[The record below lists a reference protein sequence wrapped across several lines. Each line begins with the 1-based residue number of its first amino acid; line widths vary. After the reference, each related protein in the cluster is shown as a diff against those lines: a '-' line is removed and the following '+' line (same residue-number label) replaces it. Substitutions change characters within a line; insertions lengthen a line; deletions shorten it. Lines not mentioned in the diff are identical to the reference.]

1 MLFLRFL
8 IYKLWKLETSL
19 KFQLF
24 LFQHN
29 LFWKFNLFIRCSRIF
44 FLSHNIMWSVKRS
57 NPRIEQ
63 HLPTNPLVMR
73 SAERIL
79 SIASSTV
86 ELDFLILYQGTARL
100 SWQHR
105 RNIMYKTAW
114 ICKLNNQNWTLL
126 PLVCWKLEMIVMS
139 IMPPTCHMCLKPAV
153 QLYPVSREMYE
164 MFLPRGKIGGLQTTT
179 SLSQYHSK

>member
-8 IYKLWKLETSL
+8 IYKLSKLETSL

-29 LFWKFNLFIRCSRIF
+29 LFWKFNWCSIIV
-44 FLSHNIMWSVKRS
+44 FLSHNIMWSAKRS

-63 HLPTNPLVMR
+63 HLPTNLLVMR
-73 SAERIL
+73 NAERIL
-79 SIASSTV
+79 STASSTV
-86 ELDFLILYQGTARL
+86 ELDFLILYHWTARL

-105 RNIMYKTAW
+105 RNIMYTTAW
-114 ICKLNNQNWTLL
+114 ICKLTNQNWTIL

-153 QLYPVSREMYE
+153 QLYPVSREMY
-164 MFLPRGKIGGLQTTT
+164 
-179 SLSQYHSK
+179 